1 MRIFY
6 LSLLLLFSLNS
17 LAHNT
22 YKVDST
28 QNEVDLQDYIYHY
41 QDTAK
46 YLSVNDVLLKEWEK
60 LEITPTFSS
69 SEHIHW
75 FKYSITNPY
84 STKIERYFFIP
95 YHYIKEIHVYSVR
108 KDSIRLLMLTG
119 TSQPYSNK
127 GLKSI
132 GYPIKI
138 VLEPYETVDYIFK
151 FKHLYL
157 PLRATVF
164 IVSKANLETI
174 ISESFSILWLWKGV
188 YSTVLIIALFLFIFI
203 RQRIF
208 LYYIALNIGIGTYI
222 AIQLGE
228 FFVYFSYD
236 PASYISILDYSG
248 SMLIN
253 IFIFL
258 FLNEL
263 TPIKKRNP
271 QIWKWTYR
279 FIYGLIVIWIIRLIP
294 EARESMFM
302 HYSHLYII
310 SVSTLILSLTPIL
323 LLKSVLKKDKNAV
336 ALFFI
341 FTFYVIEGFSENILP
356 NLGLFSDS
364 PFVNYG
370 LLLASLTEMI
380 AFMLI
385 MAKESLNVYKEREKL
400 MIQQQ
405 QHQKQIVQSIVKSQ
419 EEERNRVGRE
429 LHDSLGANMAIIKQQ
444 VKKSDEAL
452 YSVVSQSIEMVRNL
466 SHSLVTPEIIN
477 EEFKDELKE
486 LCHLFSSE
494 KIKVEPYF
502 YEWPNITDTTITTHF
517 YRIIQELLKNA
528 VEHSQSEHVY
538 LQFMGDD
545 DQKINIIYED
555 DGIGFDPDK
564 NTTKG
569 LGLKNIRNRLELLN
583 GSMRLDTSKST
594 KGTTIFIEVKLE

>member
-6 LSLLLLFSLNS
+6 LSIILLFSTAS
-17 LAHNT
+17 LALNI
-22 YKVDST
+22 YEIDST
-28 QNEVDLQDYIYHY
+28 KNEVDLQNYIYHY
-41 QDTAK
+41 QDTANSI
-46 YLSVNDVLLKEWEK
+46 LVNDVLTREWEK

-69 SEHIHW
+69 SEYIHW
-75 FKYSITNPY
+75 FKYSLTNPY

-95 YHYIKEIHVYSVR
+95 YHYIKEISVYAVR
-108 KDSIRLLMLTG
+108 KDSTELLMLTG
-119 TSQPYSNK
+119 TSQPFSNK
-127 GLKSI
+127 DVKST

-138 VLEPYETVDYIFK
+138 ILEPFETVDYIFK

-164 IVSKANLETI
+164 IVSKDNLETI
-174 ISESFSILWLWKGV
+174 ITKSFSILWLWKGV

-228 FFVYFSYD
+228 FFVYFNYD

-248 SMLIN
+248 SLLIN

-271 QIWKWTYR
+271 YIWKWTFR
-279 FIYGLIVIWIIRLIP
+279 LIYGLIAIWVIRLIP

-302 HYSHLYII
+302 HYSHLYVI
-310 SVSTLILSLTPIL
+310 SVSILIFSLTPIL
-323 LLKSVLKKDKNAV
+323 LLNSVFRKDKNAF
-336 ALFFI
+336 ALFLI
-341 FTFYVIEGFSENILP
+341 FSFYVVEGFSETILP
-356 NLGLFSDS
+356 NLGLFADS

-370 LLLASLTEMI
+370 ILLASFTEMF

-405 QHQKQIVQSIVKSQ
+405 QHQTQMVQSIVKSQ

-466 SHSLVTPEIIN
+466 SHSLVTPEIKN

-494 KIKVEPYF
+494 KIKVKPYF
-502 YEWPNITDTTITTHF
+502 YEWPNITDTTITIHL

-528 VEHSQSEHVY
+528 VEHSQSKHVY
-538 LQFMGDD
+538 LQFMGDEE
-545 DQKINIIYED
+545 QQINIIYED
-555 DGIGFDPDK
+555 NGIGFDPAK

-569 LGLKNIRNRLELLN
+569 LGLKNIQNRLELLN
-583 GSMRLDTSKST
+583 GSMRLDTSKTT
-594 KGTTIFIEVKLE
+594 KGTTIFIEVKL